1 MLWRLIGEVRA
12 GWWIAV
18 TLAALLLV
26 VACGGPE
33 NPEFNTQG
41 QLSSGISSGQVASA
55 QEQAQLGDTNGS
67 TASNQTPQGAADS
80 SGGQNSQVSETG
92 GQSSAVVPRARRAAS
107 MMTWSRLWKKSWG

>member
-1 MLWRLIGEVRA
+1 MLSRLIGQARA

-26 VACGGPE
+26 AACGGPE

-41 QLSSGISSGQVASA
+41 QPSSGVSSGQVASA
-55 QEQAQLGDTNGS
+55 QEQGQLGVGDTSGS

-80 SGGQNSQVSETG
+80 SGG
-92 GQSSAVVPRARRAAS
+92 
-107 MMTWSRLWKKSWG
+107 